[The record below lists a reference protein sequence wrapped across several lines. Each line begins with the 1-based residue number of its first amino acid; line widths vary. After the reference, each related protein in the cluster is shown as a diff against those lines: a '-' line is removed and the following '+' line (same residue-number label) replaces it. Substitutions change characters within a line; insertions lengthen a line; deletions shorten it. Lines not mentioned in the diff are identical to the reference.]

1 MRFMTQYIQLNHSSP
16 VETSSIISN
25 RRVPFSTIKFGLIAG
40 LFGLSA
46 CSGPVDET
54 TVPEIETDDRS
65 REVLV
70 TAAFEHVEGDVS
82 SINFVP
88 NPNAASLGLIV
99 STPRDGGLD
108 LYNSDGELVT
118 RHPGPRLA
126 GMATAPAFQLRGE
139 SLPLVFGTAVDTS
152 TLLGYVIVTE
162 RRELLEL
169 PLAALEPVDGMTG
182 LCLVREGA
190 GFVELAI
197 LGVGASAEIW
207 RVMDLGQEALGVEQ
221 VAAFS
226 LPSPARQ
233 CVADDG
239 DLIFASPAGGLARVG
254 TDGTVHNQRL
264 IAASHVS
271 VGDFNGAHL
280 VLITNG
286 SSGEIEAFG
295 ARDFEPYAS
304 ISVVDG
310 LSTPGISQ
318 PNAIAV
324 TDQSYGFTAYASGL
338 VGVFDAGDE
347 RIKVISREA
356 FARALVSAE

>member
-1 MRFMTQYIQLNHSSP
+1 MTQYMQLNSSSLG
-16 VETSSIISN
+16 EISTHYPN
-25 RRVPFSTIKFGLIAG
+25 RHFLGTTLKIGLLAG
-40 LFGLSA
+40 LVGLSA
-46 CSGPVDET
+46 CSGPVDEPDASE
-54 TVPEIETDDRS
+54 VVTDDRN

-70 TAAFEHVEGDVS
+70 TAAFEHVEGDISAV
-82 SINFVP
+82 NFLP
-88 NPNAASLGLIV
+88 NSNAASLGLIV
-99 STPRDGGLD
+99 SSPREGGLD
-108 LYNSDGELVT
+108 LFNSDGELVT
-118 RHPGPRLA
+118 RHAGPRLA
-126 GMATAPAFQLRGE
+126 GIATAPAFQLRGE
-139 SLPLVFGTAVDTS
+139 SLPLVFGSSVDTGA
-152 TLLGYVIVTE
+152 LLGYAVVTE

-169 PLAALEPVDGMTG
+169 PLAALEPVDGVSG
-182 LCLVREGA
+182 LCLMREGA

-221 VAAFS
+221 VAAFA

-239 DLIFASPAGGLARVG
+239 DLIVASPAGGLARVG
-254 TDGTVHNQRL
+254 TDGQVYNQSL
-264 IAASHVS
+264 VAAGQLS

-280 VLITNG
+280 ILVTNG
-286 SSGEIEAFG
+286 TSGEIEAFG

-304 ISVVDG
+304 ITVVDG

-318 PNAIAV
+318 PAAIAI

-356 FARALVSAE
+356 FARALIADQ

>member
-1 MRFMTQYIQLNHSSP
+1 MTQIINGSL
-16 VETSSIISN
+16 VETSFGISN
-25 RRVPFSTIKFGLIAG
+25 RHSLSSTIKFGLIAG
-40 LFGLSA
+40 VAGLSA

-54 TVPEIETDDRS
+54 DIPTGDTDNQN

-70 TAAFEHVEGDVS
+70 TAAFEAIDGSVS
-82 SINFVP
+82 SINFLP
-88 NPNAASLGLIV
+88 NSNAASLGLIV
-99 STPRDGGLD
+99 SSPVEGGLD
-108 LYNSDGELVT
+108 LFNSDGELVT
-118 RHPGPRLA
+118 RHAGPRLA

-139 SLPLVFGTAVDTS
+139 SLPLVFGTSVDTN
-152 TLLGYVIVTE
+152 TLLGYAVVTE

-182 LCLVREGA
+182 LCLVREGV

-221 VAAFS
+221 VAAFA

-254 TDGTVHNQRL
+254 TDGQVHNQSL
-264 IAASHVS
+264 VAASHVS

-280 VLITNG
+280 VLVTNG
-286 SSGEIEAFG
+286 TSGMIEAYG

-304 ISVVDG
+304 INVVDG
-310 LSTPGISQ
+310 LSTPGVSQ

-324 TDQSYGFTAYASGL
+324 TAQSYGFTAYASGL

-347 RIKVISREA
+347 RIKVISRET
-356 FARALVSAE
+356 FARALLSED